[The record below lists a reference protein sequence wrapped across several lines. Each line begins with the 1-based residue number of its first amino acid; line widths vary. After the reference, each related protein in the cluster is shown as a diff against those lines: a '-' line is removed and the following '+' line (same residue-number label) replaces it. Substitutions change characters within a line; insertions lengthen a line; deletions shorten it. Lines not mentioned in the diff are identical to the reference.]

1 MESTFSQK
9 PFYFDSLD
17 DNNMDRLRN
26 NQEIS
31 ETQKAEKEIVEKRA
45 YVWCFGKNQ
54 NGELGVSSTK
64 DVLQPK
70 QILNGMLKSTAVW
83 ISSGCHHTGLVTKA
97 GELLMTGSTLHGK
110 LGLKNLNLMQVT
122 RFNQLP

>member
-1 MESTFSQK
+1 M
-9 PFYFDSLD
+9 
-17 DNNMDRLRN
+17 
-26 NQEIS
+26 
-31 ETQKAEKEIVEKRA
+31 AEKEIVEKRA

-54 NGELGVSSTK
+54 NGELGVQSTK

-70 QILNGMLKSTAVW
+70 QISNGMLKSTVCW

-97 GELLMTGSTLHGK
+97 GELFMTGSTLHGK